1 MQPSALKYAVL
12 WTNETQQPSQSEDFQ
27 MKLMFP
33 ESPKSSSVNNQRL
46 VTFATAE
53 KYVLTLWLIISHIKL
68 VGLKFPRTEMLS
80 SFQNKMFFFS
90 TCKDVLFLFLWEP
103 FYLCIIKFHSVP
115 SGIGMEN
122 PAYQIILFYIFDIRQ

>member
-1 MQPSALKYAVL
+1 
-12 WTNETQQPSQSEDFQ
+12 

-33 ESPKSSSVNNQRL
+33 ENPKSSSVNNQRL

-80 SFQNKMFFFS
+80 SFQNKMFFFPLAKMCYFS
-90 TCKDVLFLFLWEP
+90 FSESHFT
-103 FYLCIIKFHSVP
+103 SV
-115 SGIGMEN
+115 
-122 PAYQIILFYIFDIRQ
+122 